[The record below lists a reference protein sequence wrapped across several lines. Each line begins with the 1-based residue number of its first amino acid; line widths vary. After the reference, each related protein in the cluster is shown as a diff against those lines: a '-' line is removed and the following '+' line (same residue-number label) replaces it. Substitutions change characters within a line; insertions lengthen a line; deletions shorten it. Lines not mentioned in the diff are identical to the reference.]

1 MEQIKKVA
9 KIDSISWVLPSLWL
23 LSYFLPFVF
32 LSVVTHLL
40 KDYEASG
47 LAMILLVLGPFALGL
62 FGSIWSITRAS
73 LSPILSVL
81 LTIATF
87 VAFLI
92 GFVVFWLVLTMLYGV
107 VAT

>member
-1 MEQIKKVA
+1 MEQIEKVA
-9 KIDSISWVLPSLWL
+9 KIDSNSWVLPSLWL
-23 LSYFLPFVF
+23 LSYCLPFVF

-92 GFVVFWLVLTMLYGV
+92 GFVAFWLVLTMSYGV

>member
-1 MEQIKKVA
+1 MEQIKKA
-9 KIDSISWVLPSLWL
+9 GKIDSNSWVLPFVWL
-23 LSYFLPFVF
+23 LSYFLPFVL

-47 LAMILLVLGPFALGL
+47 LAAILLVLGPFALGL

-73 LSPILSVL
+73 LSPILSVS
-81 LTIATF
+81 LTTATL

-92 GFVVFWLVLTMLYGV
+92 GFVVFWIVLIMSYVV